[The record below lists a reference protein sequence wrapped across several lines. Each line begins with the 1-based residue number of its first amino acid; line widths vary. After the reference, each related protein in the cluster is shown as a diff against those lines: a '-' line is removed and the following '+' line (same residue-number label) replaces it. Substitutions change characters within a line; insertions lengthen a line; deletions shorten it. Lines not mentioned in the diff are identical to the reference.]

1 LVSIG
6 EDVLASLVRDKTLE
20 KVLFY
25 IAEGKPLSVHYD
37 LENGYHYPQIE
48 SETGILP
55 KESVRILSDLASLK
69 ILSEKMLFLSV
80 ICPRCHSTNI
90 AIVYRCPRCGSIAI
104 RKDLLMEHIPCGY
117 IGFKSSF
124 EEKGLGVCPRCGKT
138 ISDDV
143 RIVGVWFV
151 CLSCSSRFPEP
162 GHNLFCRVCG
172 DFFTVKDS
180 SMEFVVE
187 YNVSE
192 EVLSTLRKL
201 IFPSRIKA
209 ILEEVGFKVEE
220 NVALKGKSGVVH
232 TFDLVVKKSN
242 GRGVAFLIEN
252 ILKPITEAKVIEWY
266 TISIDVD
273 VDIIYVTTAY
283 ISEEARRLVKFYGLS
298 VVEAEN
304 YMDAEAKVKK
314 LAETLK

>member
-1 LVSIG
+1 MVSIG

-20 KVLFY
+20 RVLFY

-69 ILSEKMLFLSV
+69 ILSEKMLFLSI
-80 ICPRCHSTNI
+80 ICPRCRSTNV
-90 AIVYRCPRCGSIAI
+90 AIVYRCPRCDSIAI

-117 IGFKSSF
+117 IGFKPSF

-180 SMEFVVE
+180 SMEFIVE

-220 NVALKGKSGVVH
+220 NVALKGKSGVIH

-242 GRGVAFLIEN
+242 GRWVAFLIEN
-252 ILKPITEAKVIEWY
+252 ILKPITESKVIEWY
-266 TISIDVD
+266 T
-273 VDIIYVTTAY
+273 
-283 ISEEARRLVKFYGLS
+283 
-298 VVEAEN
+298 
-304 YMDAEAKVKK
+304 
-314 LAETLK
+314 